1 MDEAASLSFDR
12 ADGPLGKSLLIER
25 VREAVR
31 LRRYSVRTEH
41 AYCTWILRYLRFN
54 GLRHPSQLSGEQ
66 VVAFLSSI
74 ANRDK
79 VSASTHNQALAALLF
94 LYRDVLHQEPEWMQE
109 ITRARRPQRLPAV
122 LTGAEAKAVLAAMS
136 GDHAL
141 IARLM
146 YGSGIRLIECL
157 RLRVKDL
164 DLDAGQLVVRLGK
177 GAKDR
182 VTMVPASLTADL
194 RAHLGRVRRIYE
206 RDRAAG
212 VAGVE
217 VREAEASMRGEA
229 GRLWGWHRCPRTC
242 CATPSPPTWS
252 RTASTSA
259 RCRSCSATRT

>member
-1 MDEAASLSFDR
+1 M
-12 ADGPLGKSLLIER
+12 
-25 VREAVR
+25 
-31 LRRYSVRTEH
+31 
-41 AYCTWILRYLRFN
+41 
-54 GLRHPSQLSGEQ
+54 
-66 VVAFLSSI
+66 AFLSSI

-122 LTGAEAKAVLAAMS
+122 LTRAEAKAVLAAMS